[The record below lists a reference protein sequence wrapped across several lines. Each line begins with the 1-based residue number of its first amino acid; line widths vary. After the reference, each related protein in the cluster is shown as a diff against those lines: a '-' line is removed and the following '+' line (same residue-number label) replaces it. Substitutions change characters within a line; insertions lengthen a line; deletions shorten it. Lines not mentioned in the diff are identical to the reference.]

1 MIYGDKELQSL
12 PDRAEAHQRQGN
24 CLLLQNPMSA
34 FNPMFTILKHIC
46 ASILIHEK
54 VKKKEAIRRAINLLG
69 RTGFAEPETARN
81 VPFRRESFVGRNA
94 PCPFL

>member
-1 MIYGDKELQSL
+1 MATRNCRASRIEL
-12 PDRAEAHQRQGN
+12 RRIRGREIAY
-24 CLLLQNPMSA
+24 LLQNPMSA
-34 FNPMFTILKHIC
+34 FNPMFTVLKHIC
-46 ASILIHEK
+46 DSILIHEK

-81 VPFRRESFVGRNA
+81 VPFRRESYVGRNA